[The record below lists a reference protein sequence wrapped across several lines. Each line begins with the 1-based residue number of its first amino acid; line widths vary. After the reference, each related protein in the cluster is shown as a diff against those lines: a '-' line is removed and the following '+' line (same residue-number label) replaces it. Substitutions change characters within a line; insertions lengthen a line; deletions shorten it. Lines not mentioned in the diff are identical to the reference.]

1 MKKRQVEKD
10 VNLNSVTRKIQD
22 KLYSASVAIH
32 NKFPKK
38 QNGSVKSGSK
48 REFWFFH
55 LLWAIPMIQFVIIYV
70 FVNFQSI
77 LLAFQTYDKMT
88 GEFIFGGGK
97 ENFRR
102 VFTEITSPTAPLGYA
117 LKNSF
122 TVYLVSL
129 VITTPL
135 ALFFSFYM
143 FKKLRFTEL
152 FRTVLFLPSILSPV
166 ILTSIFYILMNT
178 GMATLME
185 SITGV
190 ADEKYYL
197 MAYTND
203 ATRFPLVVAFGV
215 IVGFGTNVLMYTN
228 AMSQIDESVIEA
240 AELDGASFLR
250 EFSAICLPL
259 IYPTITTFLTVGIV
273 GFFTNQAN
281 LYSFFKADAE
291 LEDYTIGYYLF
302 KIAASKE
309 SMIEEFPFAAAMGV
323 VFSAVAIPV
332 TLFMRWALEK
342 FGPQTEL

>member
-1 MKKRQVEKD
+1 MRKRKLEKD
-10 VNLNSVTRKIQD
+10 VNLNSVSRKIQD
-22 KLYSASVAIH
+22 ALYSAKVAIH
-32 NKFPKK
+32 NKLPKK
-38 QNGSVKSGSK
+38 KIRSAKSGK
-48 REFWFFH
+48 MREFWFFH
-55 LLWAIPMIQFVIIYV
+55 LLWAIPMLQFLLIYV

-88 GEFIFGGGK
+88 GEFVFGGGLG
-97 ENFRR
+97 NFRR
-102 VFTEITSPTAPLGYA
+102 VFSEIASPTAPLGYA

-122 TVYLVSL
+122 TVYWVGLL
-129 VITTPL
+129 ITTPL

-143 FKKLRFTEL
+143 FKKLRFTEF
-152 FRTVLFLPSILSPV
+152 FRTVLFVPSILSPV

-178 GMATLME
+178 GMASLME
-185 SITGV
+185 SVTGI

-203 ATRFPLVVAFGV
+203 ATRFPLVIAFGV
-215 IVGFGTNVLMYTN
+215 ITGFGTNVLMYTN

-250 EFSAICLPL
+250 EFTAICLPL

-281 LYSFFKADAE
+281 LFSFFKGDAE
-291 LEDYTIGYYLF
+291 LEDYTLGYYLF
-302 KIAASKE
+302 KLVASKD
-309 SMIEEFPFAAAMGV
+309 SMIEEFPFASAMGM
-323 VFSAVAIPV
+323 VFSAVAIPI